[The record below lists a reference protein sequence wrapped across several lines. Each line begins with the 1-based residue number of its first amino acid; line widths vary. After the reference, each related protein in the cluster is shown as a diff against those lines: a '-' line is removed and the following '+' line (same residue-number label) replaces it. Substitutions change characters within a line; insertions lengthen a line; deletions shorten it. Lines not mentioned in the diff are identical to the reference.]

1 MIINKDK
8 PNIIIIFADDLGY
21 GDLGCYGSKINKTPT
36 LDKMAK
42 EGKKFSDFYVSSPV
56 CSPSRASLLTG
67 CYPQRISF
75 GTFDGLRVLFPGQGI
90 GLNTEEKTIA
100 STLKES
106 GYNTKIIGKWHCGDQ
121 KEFLPTNH
129 GFDSYFGIP
138 YSNDMG
144 IQSGQGAW
152 QDYPDDSTLAKTTD
166 WNRPPLPLIRDKEV
180 IQEQPDQRSIAER
193 YTEDAVNFIRD
204 NSENPF
210 FLYLAHMQVHL
221 PLYAAEKFVNE
232 SENGDYG
239 ACVASIDWST
249 SVIFDELKEL
259 GIDENTIVIFASD
272 NGSRLQNQGGS
283 NGDLK
288 GRKGQ
293 TWEGGQRVPCIIR
306 WPGTIEQGS
315 ESDGIATTM
324 DFLPSITKLIKGKLP
339 SNKIDGIEM
348 SNLFFS
354 NETISKRDLFFY
366 YNEDDLEAI
375 RYKNWKLHLKKE
387 GEELKE
393 LYDLKN
399 DIGEKNNL
407 YNLNKNIVDNLLGYV
422 ENCRQKLGDK
432 SKNMIGS
439 EVRPAA
445 KIKNPKPLTTFDK
458 NHPYIYAEYDKGERG

>member
-1 MIINKDK
+1 MVSK
-8 PNIIIIFADDLGY
+8 PNIVIIFADDLGY

-36 LDKMAK
+36 LDKMAD
-42 EGKKFSDFYVSSPV
+42 EGKKFLDFYVSSPV

-90 GLNTEEKTIA
+90 GLSTEEDTIA
-100 STLKES
+100 KILKDS
-106 GYNTKIIGKWHCGDQ
+106 DYSTKIIGKWHCGDQ
-121 KEFLPTNH
+121 EEFLPTNH

-152 QDYPDDSTLAKTTD
+152 QDFPEDSTLAKVTD
-166 WNRPPLPLIRDKEV
+166 WERPPLPLIRDKEV

-193 YTEDAVNFIRD
+193 YTEDAVSFMR
-204 NSENPF
+204 ENKETPF

-249 SVIFDELKEL
+249 RVIFDELKEL
-259 GIDENTIVIFASD
+259 GIDDNTIVIFTSD

-283 NGDLK
+283 NGELR

-293 TWEGGQRVPCIIR
+293 TWEGGQRVPCIVR
-306 WPGTIEQGS
+306 WPGNINPGTECDQ
-315 ESDGIATTM
+315 IATTM
-324 DFLPSITKLIKGKLP
+324 DFLPSITNLIQGKKP
-339 SNKIDGIEM
+339 SKKIDGIEM
-348 SNLFFS
+348 TDLFFS
-354 NETISKRDLFFY
+354 NDKSSKRDNFFY
-366 YNEDDLEAI
+366 YNEDDLEAY

-387 GEELKE
+387 GTEVQE
-393 LYDLKN
+393 LYDLSK
-399 DIGEKNNL
+399 DIGETNNIFDE
-407 YNLNKNIVDNLLGYV
+407 NKDIVEQLLISV
-422 ENCRQKLGDK
+422 NNCIETLGDK
-432 SKNMIGS
+432 SLNITGS
-439 EVRPAA
+439 EIRKAGR
-445 KIKNPKPLTTFDK
+445 IENPKTLTTFEE
-458 NHPYIYAEYDKGERG
+458 NHPYMYAEYDKGERG

>member
-1 MIINKDK
+1 V
-8 PNIIIIFADDLGY
+8 IIFADDLGY

-36 LDKMAK
+36 LDKMAD
-42 EGKKFSDFYVSSPV
+42 EGKKFLDFYVSSPV

-90 GLNTEEKTIA
+90 GLSTEEDTIA
-100 STLKES
+100 KILKDS
-106 GYNTKIIGKWHCGDQ
+106 DYSTKIIGKWHCGDQ
-121 KEFLPTNH
+121 EEFLPTNH

-152 QDYPDDSTLAKTTD
+152 QDFPEDSTLAKVTD
-166 WNRPPLPLIRDKEV
+166 WERPPLPLIRDKEV

-193 YTEDAVNFIRD
+193 YTEDAVSFMR
-204 NSENPF
+204 ENKETPF

-249 SVIFDELKEL
+249 RVIFDELKEL
-259 GIDENTIVIFASD
+259 GIDDNTIVIFTSD

-283 NGDLK
+283 NGELR

-293 TWEGGQRVPCIIR
+293 TWEGGQRVPCIVR
-306 WPGTIEQGS
+306 WPGNINPGTECDQ
-315 ESDGIATTM
+315 IATTM
-324 DFLPSITKLIKGKLP
+324 DFLPSITNLIQGKKP
-339 SNKIDGIEM
+339 SKKIDGIEM
-348 SNLFFS
+348 TDLFFS
-354 NETISKRDLFFY
+354 NDKSSKRDNFFY
-366 YNEDDLEAI
+366 YNEDDLEAY

-387 GEELKE
+387 GTEVQE
-393 LYDLKN
+393 LYDLSK
-399 DIGEKNNL
+399 DIGETNNIFDD
-407 YNLNKNIVDNLLGYV
+407 NKDIVEQLLISV
-422 ENCRQKLGDK
+422 NNCIETLGDK
-432 SKNMIGS
+432 SLNITGS
-439 EVRPAA
+439 EIRKAGR
-445 KIKNPKPLTTFDK
+445 IENPKTLTTFEE
-458 NHPYIYAEYDKGERG
+458 NHPYMYAEYDKGERG

>member
-1 MIINKDK
+1 MVSK
-8 PNIIIIFADDLGY
+8 PNIVIIFADDLGY

-36 LDKMAK
+36 LDKMAD
-42 EGKKFSDFYVSSPV
+42 EGKKFLDFYVSSPV

-90 GLNTEEKTIA
+90 GLSTEEDTIA
-100 STLKES
+100 KILKDS
-106 GYNTKIIGKWHCGDQ
+106 DYSTKIIGKWHCGDQ
-121 KEFLPTNH
+121 EEFLPTNH

-152 QDYPDDSTLAKTTD
+152 QDFPEDSTLAKVTD
-166 WNRPPLPLIRDKEV
+166 WERPPLPLIRDKEV

-193 YTEDAVNFIRD
+193 YTEDAVSFMR
-204 NSENPF
+204 ENKETPF

-249 SVIFDELKEL
+249 RVIFDELKEL
-259 GIDENTIVIFASD
+259 GIDDNTIVIFTSD

-283 NGDLK
+283 NGELR

-293 TWEGGQRVPCIIR
+293 TWEGGQRVPCIVR
-306 WPGTIEQGS
+306 WPGNINPGTECDQ
-315 ESDGIATTM
+315 IATTM
-324 DFLPSITKLIKGKLP
+324 DFLPSITNLIQGKKP
-339 SNKIDGIEM
+339 SKKIDGIEM
-348 SNLFFS
+348 TDLFFS
-354 NETISKRDLFFY
+354 NDKSSKRDNFFY
-366 YNEDDLEAI
+366 YNEDDLEAY

-387 GEELKE
+387 GTKVQE
-393 LYDLKN
+393 LYDLSK
-399 DIGEKNNL
+399 DIGETNNIFDE
-407 YNLNKNIVDNLLGYV
+407 NKDIVEQLLISV
-422 ENCRQKLGDK
+422 NNCIETLGDK
-432 SKNMIGS
+432 SLNITGS
-439 EVRPAA
+439 EIRKAGR
-445 KIKNPKPLTTFDK
+445 IENPKTLTTFEE
-458 NHPYIYAEYDKGERG
+458 NHPYMYAEYDKGERG